1 MAIYRPLA
9 NRGTGR
15 SRPASGS
22 SNKKLATAWYRSPD
36 QSLNPRIH
44 LDICRFVVADDRP
57 ASNNRGRFLD
67 RFGQADAREF
77 ESLRPWASASIK
89 CF

>member
-1 MAIYRPLA
+1 MFA
-9 NRGTGR
+9 
-15 SRPASGS
+15 SRVGIEQQ
-22 SNKKLATAWYRSPD
+22 KLATAWYRPLD
-36 QSLNPRIH
+36 RSLNPRIH

-67 RFGQADAREF
+67 RFSQADAREF